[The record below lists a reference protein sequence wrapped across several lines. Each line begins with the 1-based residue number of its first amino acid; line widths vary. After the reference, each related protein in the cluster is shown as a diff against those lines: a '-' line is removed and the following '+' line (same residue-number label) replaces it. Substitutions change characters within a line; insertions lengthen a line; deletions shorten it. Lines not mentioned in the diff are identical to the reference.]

1 LTQALDLAAQPPQLF
16 VLAGQLAVARKE
28 ICCRLPLSTFNMP
41 PPVTQQ
47 VGQDAQLA
55 RYLC

>member
-1 LTQALDLAAQPPQLF
+1 LLERLDLAAQTPQLF
-16 VLAGQLAVARKE
+16 VLAGQLAVAWKE
-28 ICCRLPLSTFNMP
+28 SCWRLPRSTFNLP

-55 RYLC
+55 RDLC